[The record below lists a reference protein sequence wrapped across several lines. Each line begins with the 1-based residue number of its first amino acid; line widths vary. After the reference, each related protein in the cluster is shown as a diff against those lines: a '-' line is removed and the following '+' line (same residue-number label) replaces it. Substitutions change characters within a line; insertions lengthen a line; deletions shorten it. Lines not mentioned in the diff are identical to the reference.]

1 MELKIYSPQDTG
13 FIQKIDWNYDEL
25 KKEIAAAIES
35 YANSV
40 YTDDMIKKAKE
51 DRAKLNKVS
60 DALKKERTRIRKKL
74 LEPDE
79 QFGKEVQE
87 LTGMIQ
93 KAASNIDDQIKGY
106 EERLR
111 EEKTA
116 KVREFY
122 EDNIHDIGKY
132 LPFERVMQ
140 PRYALASTTMK
151 SIKEEILALIQKV
164 DEGLAVLNEVDSP
177 SGLSPG
183 SIITDALNDMTQMS
197 AATGDETSIWKLIGD
212 KIADNEDY
220 SLLTETIEQ
229 QTGMIPDVAIEAITS
244 RNPDVEAAA
253 KSILETIKDTFAGGV
268 QAEIPITLDTVTT
281 YRTGGLTGTVR
292 QPIEHH
298 AKGGLMES
306 PTLSWFAEE
315 SPEMAIPLNGSD
327 RSLRLWQETGQA
339 LGAYKEVDYDQI
351 YFLSLGSG

>member
-1 MELKIYSPQDTG
+1 M
-13 FIQKIDWNYDEL
+13 
-25 KKEIAAAIES
+25 
-35 YANSV
+35 
-40 YTDDMIKKAKE
+40 
-51 DRAKLNKVS
+51 
-60 DALKKERTRIRKKL
+60 TRIRKKL

-132 LPFERVMQ
+132 LPFECVMQ

-177 SGLSPG
+177 YAG
-183 SIITDALNDMTQMS
+183 DM
-197 AATGDETSIWKLIGD
+197 K
-212 KIADNEDY
+212 K
-220 SLLTETIEQ
+220 
-229 QTGMIPDVAIEAITS
+229 VF
-244 RNPDVEAAA
+244 
-253 KSILETIKDTFAGGV
+253 LETYDIGAAMAKKEPVRGRGTEPQDLPG
-268 QAEIPITLDTVTT
+268 
-281 YRTGGLTGTVR
+281 RTGK
-292 QPIEHH
+292 E
-298 AKGGLMES
+298 KGRAGS
-306 PTLSWFAEE
+306 TEE
-315 SPEMAIPLNGSD
+315 S
-327 RSLRLWQETGQA
+327 RS
-339 LGAYKEVDYDQI
+339 
-351 YFLSLGSG
+351 

>member
-1 MELKIYSPQDTG
+1 MELKIYSPQDAG
-13 FIQKIDWNYDEL
+13 FIQKIDWNFEEL
-25 KKEIAAAIES
+25 KTEISAVAQE
-35 YANSV
+35 YETSV
-40 YTDDMIKKAKE
+40 YTDDTIGDAKA
-51 DRAKLNKVS
+51 DRAKLNKFK
-60 DALKKERTRIRKKL
+60 DALTGKRTEIRKKL

-177 SGLSPG
+177 YAG
-183 SIITDALNDMTQMS
+183 DM
-197 AATGDETSIWKLIGD
+197 K
-212 KIADNEDY
+212 K
-220 SLLTETIEQ
+220 
-229 QTGMIPDVAIEAITS
+229 VF
-244 RNPDVEAAA
+244 
-253 KSILETIKDTFAGGV
+253 LETYDIGAAMAKRN
-268 QAEIPITLDTVTT
+268 QLEAEEQNRRIYQEEMASTGSSC
-281 YRTGGLTGTVR
+281 RTG
-292 QPIEHH
+292 
-298 AKGGLMES
+298 
-306 PTLSWFAEE
+306 
-315 SPEMAIPLNGSD
+315 
-327 RSLRLWQETGQA
+327 
-339 LGAYKEVDYDQI
+339 
-351 YFLSLGSG
+351 

>member
-93 KAASNIDDQIKGY
+93 KAAANIDGQIKGY

-151 SIKEEILALIQKV
+151 SIKEEILALR
-164 DEGLAVLNEVDSP
+164 AW
-177 SGLSPG
+177 LS
-183 SIITDALNDMTQMS
+183 
-197 AATGDETSIWKLIGD
+197 
-212 KIADNEDY
+212 
-220 SLLTETIEQ
+220 
-229 QTGMIPDVAIEAITS
+229 
-244 RNPDVEAAA
+244 
-253 KSILETIKDTFAGGV
+253 
-268 QAEIPITLDTVTT
+268 
-281 YRTGGLTGTVR
+281 
-292 QPIEHH
+292 
-298 AKGGLMES
+298 
-306 PTLSWFAEE
+306 
-315 SPEMAIPLNGSD
+315 
-327 RSLRLWQETGQA
+327 
-339 LGAYKEVDYDQI
+339 
-351 YFLSLGSG
+351 

>member
-51 DRAKLNKVS
+51 DRARLNKVS

-93 KAASNIDDQIKGY
+93 KAAANIDDQIKGY

-177 SGLSPG
+177 YAG
-183 SIITDALNDMTQMS
+183 DMKKIFLETYDIG
-197 AATGDETSIWKLIGD
+197 AAMAKRNQLE
-212 KIADNEDY
+212 AE
-220 SLLTETIEQ
+220 EQ
-229 QTGMIPDVAIEAITS
+229 NRRLYREEMARRKVEQEAQ
-244 RNPDVEAAA
+244 RKAAA
-253 KSILETIKDTFAGGV
+253 EIFRKNQGSKARWCYGISKAALLKYCVIETPFRKMRYPMELLYQKREKTTTFSFCIFV
-268 QAEIPITLDTVTT
+268 QTKCCGFDSDEIIRRISYRGSTLL
-281 YRTGGLTGTVR
+281 RA
-292 QPIEHH
+292 P
-298 AKGGLMES
+298 S
-306 PTLSWFAEE
+306 P
-315 SPEMAIPLNGSD
+315 
-327 RSLRLWQETGQA
+327 
-339 LGAYKEVDYDQI
+339 V
-351 YFLSLGSG
+351 

>member
-79 QFGKEVQE
+79 QFGKEIQE

-177 SGLSPG
+177 YVGDMKKVFLETCPFFQVAF
-183 SIITDALNDMTQMS
+183 ITRTVLLGMRFHFCPAPVHCFPE
-197 AATGDETSIWKLIGD
+197 AIGVL
-212 KIADNEDY
+212 KHCIVADRGRCF
-220 SLLTETIEQ
+220 SLLI
-229 QTGMIPDVAIEAITS
+229 
-244 RNPDVEAAA
+244 
-253 KSILETIKDTFAGGV
+253 ILDQVHFNLFIQRIKADQFPFFDRKHV
-268 QAEIPITLDTVTT
+268 QFLI
-281 YRTGGLTGTVR
+281 LTGTGR
-292 QPIEHH
+292 
-298 AKGGLMES
+298 
-306 PTLSWFAEE
+306 
-315 SPEMAIPLNGSD
+315 
-327 RSLRLWQETGQA
+327 
-339 LGAYKEVDYDQI
+339 
-351 YFLSLGSG
+351 

>member
-1 MELKIYSPQDTG
+1 MMELKIYSPQDTG
-13 FIQKIDWNYDEL
+13 FIQKIDWNYEEL
-25 KKEIAAAIES
+25 KTEIAAAIES

-93 KAASNIDDQIKGY
+93 KAAANIDDQIKGY

-116 KVREFY
+116 KVKEFY

-164 DEGLAVLNEVDSP
+164 AEGIAILNEVDSP
-177 SGLSPG
+177 YAGDMKRVFLQAYDIGAAMAERNRLEEDEKRRKLYAEQLARRKAEQEAQRKAAAEKVMEAGRQEAVQAAFTEPVK
-183 SIITDALNDMTQMS
+183 TEENKMETVEDPVHVLDFRVYVTKAQKDAL
-197 AATGDETSIWKLIGD
+197 
-212 KIADNEDY
+212 
-220 SLLTETIEQ
+220 
-229 QTGMIPDVAIEAITS
+229 
-244 RNPDVEAAA
+244 
-253 KSILETIKDTFAGGV
+253 KDF
-268 QAEIPITLDTVTT
+268 L
-281 YRTGGLTGTVR
+281 
-292 QPIEHH
+292 
-298 AKGGLMES
+298 KK
-306 PTLSWFAEE
+306 
-315 SPEMAIPLNGSD
+315 NGI
-327 RSLRLWQETGQA
+327 RFEPVPKQ
-339 LGAYKEVDYDQI
+339 
-351 YFLSLGSG
+351 

>member
-87 LTGMIQ
+87 ITGMIQ

-151 SIKEEILALIQKV
+151 SIKEEILALIQRV

-177 SGLSPG
+177 YAG
-183 SIITDALNDMTQMS
+183 DMKKIFLETYDIG
-197 AATGDETSIWKLIGD
+197 AAMAKRNQLEAEEQNRRLYQEEMARRKAEQEVEQPVSQFVFRIGDRGTPEFKLVEAEGGIWK
-212 KIADNEDY
+212 
-220 SLLTETIEQ
+220 TEA
-229 QTGMIPDVAIEAITS
+229 V
-244 RNPDVEAAA
+244 R
-253 KSILETIKDTFAGGV
+253 KIKDYLELV
-268 QAEIPITLDTVTT
+268 LSEQDMELRNRITII
-281 YRTGGLTGTVR
+281 G
-292 QPIEHH
+292 
-298 AKGGLMES
+298 
-306 PTLSWFAEE
+306 
-315 SPEMAIPLNGSD
+315 
-327 RSLRLWQETGQA
+327 
-339 LGAYKEVDYDQI
+339 
-351 YFLSLGSG
+351 